1 MVTQCG
7 GGRRK
12 DFSVR
17 EDCLRGSVWSYSWMR
32 IVRSWRFAHCRG
44 WDRGITIRVERL
56 WGGIGL
62 VCGVACVV
70 LANVPTIN
78 GGTIN
83 PPSMMRS
90 GRLGQIAIANRLPM
104 IRLTEVRER
113 GREGGLVLV

>member
-1 MVTQCG
+1 MLA
-7 GGRRK
+7 
-12 DFSVR
+12 R
-17 EDCLRGSVWSYSWMR
+17 E
-32 IVRSWRFAHCRG
+32 
-44 WDRGITIRVERL
+44 RVEL
-56 WGGIGL
+56 LLDEDSPFLEICPLSGLGQGDYNTGGTVVGGIGL